1 MAQTIDNQVAS
12 LKVQKYLNAANER
25 VAIATDRL
33 SSGLRVNSAKDDAAV
48 ISIAER
54 MNAEIRGM
62 NAGMRNAY
70 DGISTSQ
77 VAEGGL
83 SQVNDKLQQMRELA
97 LQSANGS
104 NSAADREN
112 LNKQFT
118 ALNSE
123 ISQIA
128 STTQF
133 NGKSVLADEARS
145 INYQV
150 GPGTGDEDT
159 VSMDLVGIEPL
170 NANINTFDA
179 SMASIDAIDLMIEN
193 VASSRADFGAMQTQ
207 FESTISNLQT
217 GVENQSAS
225 RARIMD
231 TDFAVET
238 ANLTRAQILQQAG
251 TAMSSQ
257 ANASPQSVMQL
268 LG

>member
-1 MAQTIDNQVAS
+1 MAQTIDNQLVS
-12 LKVQKYLNAANER
+12 LKVQKYLNSANEK
-25 VAIATDRL
+25 VEESTERL
-33 SSGLRVNSAKDDAAV
+33 SSGLRVNSAKDDAAI

-70 DGISTSQ
+70 DGISTAQ
-77 VAEGGL
+77 IAEGGL
-83 SQVNDKLQQMRELA
+83 DQVNDKLQRMRELA
-97 LQSANGS
+97 LQSANGN

-112 LNKQFT
+112 LNKEFI

-128 STTQF
+128 SETQF
-133 NGKSVLADEARS
+133 NGESVLADAARS

-150 GPGTGDEDT
+150 GAGTGSEDT
-159 VSMDLVGIEPL
+159 LSMDLAGIEPL
-170 NANINTFDA
+170 TANINTFDA
-179 SMASIDAIDLMIEN
+179 SMASISAIDSMIEN
-193 VASSRADFGAMQTQ
+193 VASSRADFGSMQTR
-207 FESTISNLQT
+207 FESTISTLQI

-231 TDFAVET
+231 TDYALEA
-238 ANLTRAQILQQAG
+238 ANLTSAKILQQAG

-257 ANASPQSVMQL
+257 ANANPQSVMQL